1 MSLVEE
7 RAHNRA
13 HWEDMAPRWKAW
25 WGQYKPASQP
35 VSEKLLAF
43 SGITQG
49 QRVLDL
55 ATGMGEPA
63 LSFARE
69 VGPDGFVLAIDQ
81 SPQMIAWAREEATAA
96 GLNNLRFDVQDAES
110 LDLGVEPPFDALVSR
125 WGLMFCL
132 DPVATLQNAKRWLRP
147 GGHLAAAVWCPPEDV
162 PMIDLA
168 TRVLERELGIVL
180 PRSGPGPFTLSD
192 SAYLAS
198 LIQNAGFEMV
208 ASEKVAVLLPFAS
221 AQAFLNERIAL
232 MPPLAEALKG
242 LSQVERQQ
250 YDQALELAVEP
261 WRSDSGVNL
270 ANWAYCISA
279 RAVIA

>member
-1 MSLVEE
+1 MSLVED

-69 VGPDGFVLAIDQ
+69 VGPEGFVLAIDQ
-81 SPQMIAWAREEATAA
+81 SPQMIAWAREEAIAA
-96 GLNNLRFDVQDAES
+96 GLDNLRFEVQDAEG
-110 LDLGVEPPFDALVSR
+110 LDLGAEPPFDALVSR

-132 DPVATLQNAKRWLRP
+132 DPVATLQNARRWLRP
-147 GGHLAAAVWCPPEDV
+147 GGHLAAAVWAPPEEA
-162 PMIDLA
+162 PMLDLA

-192 SAYLAS
+192 FALLAEM
-198 LIQNAGFEMV
+198 IQAAGFELV
-208 ASEKVAVLLPFAS
+208 ASEKVAVMLPFAS
-221 AQAFLNERIAL
+221 AQAFLSERSAL
-232 MPPLAEALKG
+232 MPALAEALAG
-242 LSQVERQQ
+242 LSLAQRQQ

-261 WRSDSGVNL
+261 WRSENGINL
-270 ANWAYCISA
+270 ANWALCVSA
-279 RAVIA
+279 RAVAS